1 MHRIITCK
9 KYMGLNTCEHFFSML
24 TYSLSTCGLLLLLLL
39 CEVGVG
45 GWGEWAGQPVQ
56 VGHHSY
62 GRQLQVNRLLL
73 TLRVVQVGEETLTGA
88 VVLTT
93 LRVRLPSKV
102 QQFSTGAKTYWY

>member
-62 GRQLQVNRLLL
+62 GRQLQVNRLLPPWP
-73 TLRVVQVGEETLTGA
+73 QVNSS
-88 VVLTT
+88 
-93 LRVRLPSKV
+93 PSTV
-102 QQFSTGAKTYWY
+102 TAAL